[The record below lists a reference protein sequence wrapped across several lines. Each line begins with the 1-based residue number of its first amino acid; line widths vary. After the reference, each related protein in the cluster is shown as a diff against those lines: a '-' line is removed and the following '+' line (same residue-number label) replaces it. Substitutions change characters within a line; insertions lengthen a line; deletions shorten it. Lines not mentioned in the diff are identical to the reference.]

1 MLYVYR
7 NANTGQQVE
16 RAERWPR
23 LDALPNW
30 ELVSSPSPSA
40 PVEQD
45 EQGEQQGDPPAM
57 PARNASTAAW
67 RAYAVAR
74 GMPEAEAA
82 ARTRDDLAAH
92 YADGA

>member
-1 MLYVYR
+1 MYVYR
-7 NANTGQQVE
+7 NRNTGDQVS
-16 RAERWPR
+16 RAQRWPR

-30 ELVSSPSPSA
+30 ELVSSPPPAA
-40 PVEQD
+40 PVEED
-45 EQGEQQGDPPAM
+45 GAPAM

-67 RAYAVAR
+67 RAYAVAQ

-82 ARTRDDLAAH
+82 ERSRDDLAAH